1 MKKRL
6 LSLALAAVMAFSSL
20 ALTACKQGS
29 SVDGKPGKGARTT
42 RDLTNIYKADSI
54 STVGTIFEN
63 LQINQ
68 VYKMNDGKLLVCGY
82 TTDTYEDKYYITD
95 LDFKNASEMTIKKA
109 EGQNTD
115 TYIQNVAVDP
125 TDGSIWYIKNVYTYS
140 DNPGGDIS
148 TDDME
153 KYATTAVIG
162 GADGAAVAITP
173 DIAIDSGFADNGVS
187 DNSNVYY
194 LVKVDAE
201 GNIVSETD
209 ITSDVMVTDED
220 GNTYSSYI
228 NNMLFS
234 GGKLLFGIETT
245 IKIFNADTVTKENEY
260 KITDQY
266 IDNLYVGASGTV
278 YYAIWGENGQE
289 LYKFDPN
296 TGKGDKTEFTGIE
309 QLYNYQFAPGSN
321 GYEFTLTSED
331 GIYGYNPGDN
341 APTELCSYTNSDL
354 DMTSGNA
361 SSPIFLDDG
370 RILLCF
376 YDYESSQNDVLVL
389 SKVDPSMVKE
399 KYIITVGGR
408 YIDYQIKRALLKF
421 NRTSDEY
428 KVVFKDYSK
437 YDNESNNYNGAY
449 EALDKDILSK
459 NDAPDIIFVESYGMD
474 YKSYISKGVFA
485 NLEKFMEADESFNK
499 DDYLANVFEASK
511 INGHLYTIV
520 PTVSFMTLAGKKSIF
535 GDRTHWT
542 MKEFLEM
549 HRSLGEGEQMLSE
562 PTRDSYG
569 SIMLMIAEN
578 EFIDEN
584 GNCSF
589 DNDNFKDIL
598 AYIKD
603 LPADYQAYQD
613 KWQDNNYWN
622 EQQLSYSKGTT
633 KLYTAYISN
642 FDMIPELENYMGE
655 EVALIGF
662 PTASEDA
669 SGVIIQ
675 PNAELAVNANS
686 KVTAG
691 CWEVLKYLL
700 SDEYQNQFS
709 GDRSGN
715 SGRYGGDSYTFPI
728 KKSIVE
734 KKMKNDLLPRY
745 YTEYDE
751 NGNETQVE
759 QPRYT
764 WIGDTK
770 VEKRKSTEEDVARL
784 YEMVNSANFFAREN
798 KDVNEII
805 LNEAAPYFDNQK
817 SVDEVVGI
825 INSRVR
831 LYVSQQR

>member
-29 SVDGKPGKGARTT
+29 SVDGKPGKGALTT

-162 GADGAAVAITP
+162 GADGATVAITP

-201 GNIVSETD
+201 GNIVSETYISAD
-209 ITSDVMVTDED
+209 LMVTDES
-220 GNTYSSYI
+220 GNSYQSTP
-228 NNMLFS
+228 NNLVFS
-234 GGKLLFGIETT
+234 GGKLLFCVETT
-245 IKIFNADTVTKENEY
+245 IKVFNTDTVTKEAEY

-715 SGRYGGDSYTFPI
+715 SGSYGGDSYTFPI

>member
-29 SVDGKPGKGARTT
+29 SVDGKPGKGALTT

-162 GADGAAVAITP
+162 GAYGAAVAIKP

-715 SGRYGGDSYTFPI
+715 SGSYGGDSYTFPI

-734 KKMKNDLLPRY
+734 KKMKNDLLPQY

-764 WIGDTK
+764 WIGDTQ

-805 LNEAAPYFDNQK
+805 LSEAEPYFDNQK

>member
-20 ALTACKQGS
+20 ALTACKPGS
-29 SVDGKPGKGARTT
+29 SVDGKPGKGALTT

-109 EGQNTD
+109 EGQNTE
-115 TYIQNVAVDP
+115 TYIQNVAVSP
-125 TDGSIWYIKNVYTYS
+125 TDGSIWYVKNVYSYTDADS
-140 DNPGGDIS
+140 DQPVPEPDHTVPGTIV
-148 TDDME
+148 DDG
-153 KYATTAVIG
+153 AIIG
-162 GADGAAVAITP
+162 GVFQGDATV
-173 DIAIDSGFADNGVS
+173 DSSFSGGGYTENT
-187 DNSNVYY
+187 NSYY

-209 ITSDVMVTDED
+209 ISADLMVTDES
-220 GNTYSSYI
+220 GNSYQSTP
-228 NNMLFS
+228 NNLVFS
-234 GGKLLFGIETT
+234 GGKLLFCVETT
-245 IKIFNADTVTKENEY
+245 IKVFNTDTVTKEAEY

-278 YYAIWGENGQE
+278 YYIVWGDGGQE
-289 LYKFDPN
+289 LFKFDPN
-296 TGKGDKTEFTGIE
+296 TGKSEKTEFTGIN
-309 QLYNYQFAPGSN
+309 QLYNYQFSPGSN
-321 GYEFTLTSED
+321 GYEFTLINES
-331 GIYGYNPGDN
+331 GVFGYNPGDN
-341 APTELCSYTNSDL
+341 APTELCSYTNSDI

-370 RILLCF
+370 RILLSF
-376 YDYESSQNDVLVL
+376 YDYESSQNDILML
-389 SKVDPSMVKE
+389 SKVDPSTVKE
-399 KYIITVGGR
+399 KYVITVGGR

-459 NDAPDIIFVESYGMD
+459 NDAPDIIFVDSYGMD

-520 PTVSFMTLAGKKSIF
+520 PTVNFMTLAGKKSIF

-549 HRSLGEGEQMLSE
+549 HRSLGEGEQMISE
-562 PTRDSYG
+562 ATRDSYG

-603 LPADYQAYQD
+603 LPADYKAYQD
-613 KWQDNNYWN
+613 KWQDNDNYWQ

-633 KLYTAYISN
+633 KLYTAYIYN

-715 SGRYGGDSYTFPI
+715 SGRYGGGSYTFPI
-728 KKSIVE
+728 KKSIIE

-764 WIGDTK
+764 WVGDTR

>member
-6 LSLALAAVMAFSSL
+6 LSLALAAVMTFSSL
-20 ALTACKQGS
+20 ALTACNGGT
-29 SVDGKPGKGARTT
+29 SVDGKPGNGARTT
-42 RDLTNIYKADSI
+42 KDLTNVYKADSV
-54 STVGTIFEN
+54 STVGTLFEN

-109 EGQNTD
+109 EGQNTE
-115 TYIQNVAVDP
+115 TYIQNVTVDP
-125 TDGSIWYIKNVYTYS
+125 TDGSIWYVKNVYSYTNADS
-140 DNPGGDIS
+140 DQPVPEPDHTVPGTIV
-148 TDDME
+148 DDG
-153 KYATTAVIG
+153 AIIG
-162 GADGAAVAITP
+162 GVFQGDATV
-173 DIAIDSGFADNGVS
+173 DSSFSGGGYTENT
-187 DNSNVYY
+187 NSYY

-201 GNIVSETD
+201 GNIVSETYISAD
-209 ITSDVMVTDED
+209 LMVTDES
-220 GNTYSSYI
+220 GNSYQSTP
-228 NNMLFS
+228 NNLVFS
-234 GGKLLFGIETT
+234 GGKLLFCVETT
-245 IKIFNADTVTKENEY
+245 IKVFNTDTVTKEAEY

-309 QLYNYQFAPGSN
+309 QLYNYQFVPGSN

-341 APTELCSYTNSDL
+341 GPTELCSYTNSDL

-459 NDAPDIIFVESYGMD
+459 NDAPDIIFVDSYGMD

-520 PTVSFMTLAGKKSIF
+520 PTVNFMTLAGKKSIF

-549 HRSLGEGEQMLSE
+549 HRSLGDGEQMISE
-562 PTRDSYG
+562 ATRDSYG

-603 LPADYQAYQD
+603 LPADYKAYQD
-613 KWQDNNYWN
+613 KWQDNDNYWN

-633 KLYTAYISN
+633 KLYTAYIYN

-655 EVALIGF
+655 EVSLIGF

-715 SGRYGGDSYTFPI
+715 SGRYGGGSYTFPI
-728 KKSIVE
+728 KKSIIE
-734 KKMKNDLLPRY
+734 KKMKNDLLPQY

-764 WIGDTK
+764 WVGDTK

-784 YEMVNSANFFAREN
+784 YEIVNSANFFAREN

-831 LYVSQQR
+831 LYVSQQK

>member
-29 SVDGKPGKGARTT
+29 SVDGRPGKGALTT

-173 DIAIDSGFADNGVS
+173 DIAIDSGFAVGAS

-201 GNIVSETD
+201 GNIVSETYISAD
-209 ITSDVMVTDED
+209 LMVTDES
-220 GNTYSSYI
+220 GNSYQSTP
-228 NNMLFS
+228 NNLVFS
-234 GGKLLFGIETT
+234 GGKLLFCVETT
-245 IKIFNADTVTKENEY
+245 IKVFNTDTVTKEAEY

-459 NDAPDIIFVESYGMD
+459 NEAPDIIFVDSYGMD

-569 SIMLMIAEN
+569 SIMLMIAEK

-715 SGRYGGDSYTFPI
+715 SGSYGGDSYTFPI

-798 KDVNEII
+798 KDINEII
-805 LNEAAPYFDNQK
+805 LSEAAPYFDNQK

>member
-29 SVDGKPGKGARTT
+29 SVDGKPGKGALTT

-148 TDDME
+148 TDNME

-209 ITSDVMVTDED
+209 ITADIMVTDES
-220 GNTYSSYI
+220 GNSYQSTP
-228 NNMLFS
+228 NNLVFS
-234 GGKLLFGIETT
+234 GGKLLFCVETT
-245 IKIFNADTVTKENEY
+245 IKVFYTDTVTKEAEY

-278 YYAIWGENGQE
+278 YYTIWGENGQE

-715 SGRYGGDSYTFPI
+715 SGSYGGDSYTFPI

-734 KKMKNDLLPRY
+734 KKMKNDLLPQY

-805 LNEAAPYFDNQK
+805 LSEAAPYFDNQK

>member
-29 SVDGKPGKGARTT
+29 SVDGRPGKGALTT

-201 GNIVSETD
+201 GNIVSETYISAD
-209 ITSDVMVTDED
+209 IMVTDES
-220 GNTYSSYI
+220 GNSYQSTP
-228 NNMLFS
+228 NNLVFS
-234 GGKLLFGIETT
+234 GGKLLFCVETT
-245 IKIFNADTVTKENEY
+245 IKVFNTDTVTKEAEY

-296 TGKGDKTEFTGIE
+296 TGKSEKTEFTGIE

-321 GYEFTLTSED
+321 GYEFTLTNES
-331 GIYGYNPGDN
+331 GVFGYNPGDN

-361 SSPIFLDDG
+361 SFPIFLDDG
-370 RILLCF
+370 KLLLAF
-376 YDYESSQNDVLVL
+376 YDYESGQNDILML
-389 SKVDPSMVKE
+389 SKVDPSTVKE
-399 KYIITVGGR
+399 KYVITVGGR

-549 HRSLGEGEQMLSE
+549 HRSLGEGEQMLSV

-613 KWQDNNYWN
+613 KLEDNNYWN

-715 SGRYGGDSYTFPI
+715 SGSYGGDSYTFPI

-805 LNEAAPYFDNQK
+805 LSEAEPYFDNQK

>member
-29 SVDGKPGKGARTT
+29 SVDGKPGKGALTT

-148 TDDME
+148 TDNME

-162 GADGAAVAITP
+162 GAYGAAVASTP

-209 ITSDVMVTDED
+209 ITADIMVTDES
-220 GNTYSSYI
+220 GNSYQSTP
-228 NNMLFS
+228 NNLVFS
-234 GGKLLFGIETT
+234 GGKLLFCVETT
-245 IKIFNADTVTKENEY
+245 IKVFYTDTVTKEAEY

-278 YYAIWGENGQE
+278 YYTIWGENGQE

-562 PTRDSYG
+562 ATRDGYG

-613 KWQDNNYWN
+613 KLEDNNYWN

-715 SGRYGGDSYTFPI
+715 SGSYGGDSYTFPI

-805 LNEAAPYFDNQK
+805 LSEAEPYFDNQK

>member
-29 SVDGKPGKGARTT
+29 SVDGRPGKGALTT

-115 TYIQNVAVDP
+115 TYIQNVTVDP

-201 GNIVSETD
+201 GNIVSETYISAD
-209 ITSDVMVTDED
+209 LMVTDES
-220 GNTYSSYI
+220 GNSYQSTP
-228 NNMLFS
+228 NNLVFS
-234 GGKLLFGIETT
+234 GGKLLFCVETT
-245 IKIFNADTVTKENEY
+245 IKVFNTDTVTKEAEY

-389 SKVDPSMVKE
+389 SKVDPSTVKE
-399 KYIITVGGR
+399 KYVITVGGR
-408 YIDYQIKRALLKF
+408 YIDYQIKRALMKF

-459 NDAPDIIFVESYGMD
+459 NEAPDIIFVDSYGMD

-520 PTVSFMTLAGKKSIF
+520 PTVNFMTLAGKKSIF

-569 SIMLMIAEN
+569 SIMLMIAEK

-709 GDRSGN
+709 GDRSDN
-715 SGRYGGDSYTFPI
+715 SGSYGGDSYTFPI

-805 LNEAAPYFDNQK
+805 LSEAEPYFDNQK

>member
-20 ALTACKQGS
+20 ALTACKPSS
-29 SVDGKPGKGARTT
+29 SVDGKPGKGALTT

-115 TYIQNVAVDP
+115 TYIQNVTVDP

-209 ITSDVMVTDED
+209 ITADIMVTDEE
-220 GNTYSSYI
+220 GNTYLSYI

-234 GGKLLFGIETT
+234 GGKLLFGVERM
-245 IKIFNADTVTKENEY
+245 IKVYNVDTVTKEAEY

-278 YYAIWGENGQE
+278 YYIVWGDGGQE
-289 LYKFDPN
+289 LFKFDPN
-296 TGKGDKTEFTGIE
+296 TGKSEKTEFTGIE
-309 QLYNYQFAPGSN
+309 QLYNYQFSPGSN
-321 GYEFTLTSED
+321 GYEFTLTSES
-331 GIYGYNPGDN
+331 GVFGYNPGDN

-376 YDYESSQNDVLVL
+376 YDYESSQNDILML
-389 SKVDPSMVKE
+389 SKVDPSTVKE
-399 KYIITVGGR
+399 KYVITVGGR

-459 NDAPDIIFVESYGMD
+459 NDAPDIIFVDSYGMD

-520 PTVSFMTLAGKKSIF
+520 PTVNFMTLAGKKSIF

-589 DNDNFKDIL
+589 DNENFKDIL

-655 EVALIGF
+655 EVSLIGF

-675 PNAELAVNANS
+675 LNAELAVNANS

-715 SGRYGGDSYTFPI
+715 SGSYGGDSYTFPI

-734 KKMKNDLLPRY
+734 KKMKNDLLPQY

-805 LNEAAPYFDNQK
+805 LSEAEPYFDNQK

>member
-6 LSLALAAVMAFSSL
+6 LSLALAAVMTFSSL
-20 ALTACKQGS
+20 ALTACNGGT
-29 SVDGKPGKGARTT
+29 SVDGKPGNGARTT
-42 RDLTNIYKADSI
+42 KDLTNVYKADSV
-54 STVGTIFEN
+54 STVGTLFEN

-82 TTDTYEDKYYITD
+82 TTEDYEDKYYITD
-95 LDFKNASEMTIKKA
+95 IDFKNASEMTIKKA
-109 EGQNTD
+109 EGQNTE
-115 TYIQNVAVDP
+115 TYIQNVTVDP

-140 DNPGGDIS
+140 GNPGGDIS
-148 TDDME
+148 IDDME

-162 GADGAAVAITP
+162 GADGAAVAVTP
-173 DIAIDSGFADNGVS
+173 DIAIDSGFAVGAS

-245 IKIFNADTVTKENEY
+245 IKVFNTDTVTKEAEY

-341 APTELCSYTNSDL
+341 GPTELCSYTNSDL

-459 NDAPDIIFVESYGMD
+459 NDAPDIIFVDSYGMD

-520 PTVSFMTLAGKKSIF
+520 PTVNFMTLAGKKSIF

-549 HRSLGEGEQMLSE
+549 HRSLGEGEQMISE
-562 PTRDSYG
+562 ATRDSYG

-603 LPADYQAYQD
+603 LPADYKAYQD
-613 KWQDNNYWN
+613 KWQDNDNYWN

-633 KLYTAYISN
+633 KLYTAYIYN

-655 EVALIGF
+655 EVSLIGF

-715 SGRYGGDSYTFPI
+715 SGRYGGGSYTFPI

-734 KKMKNDLLPRY
+734 KKMKNDLLPQY

-764 WIGDTK
+764 WVGDTK

-784 YEMVNSANFFAREN
+784 YEIVNSANFFAREN

>member
-29 SVDGKPGKGARTT
+29 SVDGKPGKGALTT

-115 TYIQNVAVDP
+115 TYIQNVTVDP

-201 GNIVSETD
+201 GNIVSETYISAD
-209 ITSDVMVTDED
+209 LMVTDES
-220 GNTYSSYI
+220 GNSYQSTP
-228 NNMLFS
+228 NNLVFS
-234 GGKLLFGIETT
+234 GGKLLFCVETT
-245 IKIFNADTVTKENEY
+245 IKVFNTDTVTKEAEY

-459 NDAPDIIFVESYGMD
+459 NEAPDIIFVDSYGMD

-520 PTVSFMTLAGKKSIF
+520 PTVNFMTLAGKKSIF

-569 SIMLMIAEN
+569 SIMLMIAEK

-715 SGRYGGDSYTFPI
+715 SGSYGGDSYTFPI

-734 KKMKNDLLPRY
+734 KKMKNDLLPQY

-764 WIGDTK
+764 WIGDTQ

-805 LNEAAPYFDNQK
+805 LSEAEPYFDNQK

>member
-29 SVDGKPGKGARTT
+29 SVDGKPGKGALTT

-148 TDDME
+148 TDNME

-209 ITSDVMVTDED
+209 ITADIMVTDES
-220 GNTYSSYI
+220 GNSYQSTP
-228 NNMLFS
+228 NNLVFS
-234 GGKLLFGIETT
+234 GGKLLFCVETT
-245 IKIFNADTVTKENEY
+245 IKVFYTDTVTKEAEY

-278 YYAIWGENGQE
+278 YYTIWGENGQE

-389 SKVDPSMVKE
+389 SKVDPSTVKE
-399 KYIITVGGR
+399 KYVITVGGR
-408 YIDYQIKRALLKF
+408 YIDYQIKRALMKF

-459 NDAPDIIFVESYGMD
+459 NEAPDIIFVDSYGMD

-520 PTVSFMTLAGKKSIF
+520 PTVNFMTLAGKKSIF

-569 SIMLMIAEN
+569 SIMLMIAEK

-715 SGRYGGDSYTFPI
+715 SGSYGGDSYTFPI

-734 KKMKNDLLPRY
+734 KKMKNDLLPQY

>member
-20 ALTACKQGS
+20 VLTACKQGS
-29 SVDGKPGKGARTT
+29 SVDGRPGKGALTT

-115 TYIQNVAVDP
+115 TYIQNVTVDP

-162 GADGAAVAITP
+162 GADGAAVASTP

-201 GNIVSETD
+201 GNIVSETYISAD
-209 ITSDVMVTDED
+209 LMVTDES
-220 GNTYSSYI
+220 GNSYQSTP
-228 NNMLFS
+228 NNLVFS
-234 GGKLLFGIETT
+234 GGKLLFCVETT
-245 IKIFNADTVTKENEY
+245 IKVFNTDTVTKEAEY

-715 SGRYGGDSYTFPI
+715 SGSYGGDSYTFPI

-734 KKMKNDLLPRY
+734 KKMKNDLLPQY

-764 WIGDTK
+764 WIGDTQ

-805 LNEAAPYFDNQK
+805 LSEAEPYFDNQK

>member
-1 MKKRL
+1 MN
-6 LSLALAAVMAFSSL
+6 
-20 ALTACKQGS
+20 
-29 SVDGKPGKGARTT
+29 P
-42 RDLTNIYKADSI
+42 
-54 STVGTIFEN
+54 STKTITF
-63 LQINQ
+63 
-68 VYKMNDGKLLVCGY
+68 
-82 TTDTYEDKYYITD
+82 
-95 LDFKNASEMTIKKA
+95 
-109 EGQNTD
+109 
-115 TYIQNVAVDP
+115 
-125 TDGSIWYIKNVYTYS
+125 
-140 DNPGGDIS
+140 
-148 TDDME
+148 
-153 KYATTAVIG
+153 
-162 GADGAAVAITP
+162 
-173 DIAIDSGFADNGVS
+173 
-187 DNSNVYY
+187 
-194 LVKVDAE
+194 
-201 GNIVSETD
+201 
-209 ITSDVMVTDED
+209 
-220 GNTYSSYI
+220 
-228 NNMLFS
+228 
-234 GGKLLFGIETT
+234 
-245 IKIFNADTVTKENEY
+245 
-260 KITDQY
+260 
-266 IDNLYVGASGTV
+266 
-278 YYAIWGENGQE
+278 
-289 LYKFDPN
+289 
-296 TGKGDKTEFTGIE
+296 
-309 QLYNYQFAPGSN
+309 
-321 GYEFTLTSED
+321 
-331 GIYGYNPGDN
+331 
-341 APTELCSYTNSDL
+341 
-354 DMTSGNA
+354 
-361 SSPIFLDDG
+361 
-370 RILLCF
+370 
-376 YDYESSQNDVLVL
+376 
-389 SKVDPSMVKE
+389 
-399 KYIITVGGR
+399 
-408 YIDYQIKRALLKF
+408 
-421 NRTSDEY
+421 
-428 KVVFKDYSK
+428 
-437 YDNESNNYNGAY
+437 
-449 EALDKDILSK
+449 
-459 NDAPDIIFVESYGMD
+459 
-474 YKSYISKGVFA
+474 
-485 NLEKFMEADESFNK
+485 
-499 DDYLANVFEASK
+499 ANVFEASK

-520 PTVSFMTLAGKKSIF
+520 PTVDFMTLAGKKSVF

-562 PTRDSYG
+562 ATRDSYG
-569 SIMLMIAEN
+569 STMLMIAEN

-603 LPADYQAYQD
+603 LPADYKAYQD
-613 KWQDNNYWN
+613 KWQDNDNYWN

-642 FDMIPELENYMGE
+642 FDMIPELENFMGE
-655 EVALIGF
+655 EVSLIGF

-715 SGRYGGDSYTFPI
+715 SGRYGGGSYTFPI

-764 WIGDTK
+764 WVGDTR

-831 LYVSQQR
+831 LYVSQQK

>member
-520 PTVSFMTLAGKKSIF
+520 PTVNFMTLAGKKSIF

-715 SGRYGGDSYTFPI
+715 SGSYGGDSYTFPI

-764 WIGDTK
+764 WIGDTQ

-805 LNEAAPYFDNQK
+805 LSEAEPYFDNQK

>member
-29 SVDGKPGKGARTT
+29 SVDGKPGKGALTT

-162 GADGAAVAITP
+162 GAYGATVASTP

-715 SGRYGGDSYTFPI
+715 SGSYGGDSYTFPI

-734 KKMKNDLLPRY
+734 KKMKNDLLPQY

-764 WIGDTK
+764 WIGDTQ

-805 LNEAAPYFDNQK
+805 LSEAEPYFDNQK

>member
-20 ALTACKQGS
+20 ALTACKPSS
-29 SVDGKPGKGARTT
+29 SVDGKPGKGALTT

-162 GADGAAVAITP
+162 GAYGATVASTP

-201 GNIVSETD
+201 GNIVSETYISAD
-209 ITSDVMVTDED
+209 LMVTDES
-220 GNTYSSYI
+220 GNSYQSTP
-228 NNMLFS
+228 NNLVFS
-234 GGKLLFGIETT
+234 GGKLLFCVETT
-245 IKIFNADTVTKENEY
+245 IKVFNTDTVTKEAEY

-341 APTELCSYTNSDL
+341 GPTELCSYTNSDL

-399 KYIITVGGR
+399 KYIITVGAR

-459 NDAPDIIFVESYGMD
+459 NDAPDIIFVE
-474 YKSYISKGVFA
+474 
-485 NLEKFMEADESFNK
+485 
-499 DDYLANVFEASK
+499 
-511 INGHLYTIV
+511 
-520 PTVSFMTLAGKKSIF
+520 
-535 GDRTHWT
+535 
-542 MKEFLEM
+542 FLR
-549 HRSLGEGEQMLSE
+549 HGLQ
-562 PTRDSYG
+562 
-569 SIMLMIAEN
+569 
-578 EFIDEN
+578 
-584 GNCSF
+584 
-589 DNDNFKDIL
+589 
-598 AYIKD
+598 
-603 LPADYQAYQD
+603 
-613 KWQDNNYWN
+613 
-622 EQQLSYSKGTT
+622 
-633 KLYTAYISN
+633 
-642 FDMIPELENYMGE
+642 ELHFQGR
-655 EVALIGF
+655 F
-662 PTASEDA
+662 C
-669 SGVIIQ
+669 Q
-675 PNAELAVNANS
+675 P
-686 KVTAG
+686 
-691 CWEVLKYLL
+691 
-700 SDEYQNQFS
+700 
-709 GDRSGN
+709 
-715 SGRYGGDSYTFPI
+715 
-728 KKSIVE
+728 
-734 KKMKNDLLPRY
+734 
-745 YTEYDE
+745 
-751 NGNETQVE
+751 
-759 QPRYT
+759 
-764 WIGDTK
+764 
-770 VEKRKSTEEDVARL
+770 
-784 YEMVNSANFFAREN
+784 
-798 KDVNEII
+798 
-805 LNEAAPYFDNQK
+805 
-817 SVDEVVGI
+817 
-825 INSRVR
+825 
-831 LYVSQQR
+831 